1 MSNNKAK
8 SDGDLSAVLLQLS
21 NAITNMNAASIR
33 TPVETETKVT
43 ETFVFGQVVKYDG
56 SNVKAWISTVRSA
69 FNACGK
75 SHFLEREIQ
84 PTEAE
89 YAEYCRY
96 FGLMIFTFAPKT
108 IELIQHCKSVFS
120 IWTYMV
126 RFEKDSFA
134 SSVRKFTQMLN
145 TSYTGGELR
154 QWIEKLNARFEDLE
168 SEWITLNESSRCV
181 ITIALL
187 PRPKFDRLADRLASR
202 DKVTMK
208 DIVNAFVEEDEKA
221 KADLLSNKSVDISM
235 PQTAK
240 MATTTKKSQR
250 KSFPKQ
256 TNLKCSYCQ
265 MTGHTVDDCR
275 KKFWDDNHS
284 SSTASSSTNASS
296 SSSSNTENSQPS
308 RRMAKSAVLKP
319 SSSEFTNIDSNSWVL
334 NCSSPTHGTVDE
346 SNLINVRSEHN
357 VFADPDGRPI
367 ASNKIGDVIFHRD
380 SKHQLIL
387 KNVAVGKFQCNLIS
401 VQQLLAD
408 GFHVNFDTDSTNPA
422 AHIRKDDVSITA
434 YQNSNGLWIFHQRPK
449 LMSFS
454 LRQKRLDHCGKSTS
468 QQVNHRFPHVQGSND
483 RCDNH
488 VSAPSSKQRP
498 KSYVNDQSFNHLHI
512 ELWECP
518 YPTCGDYQLGMLI
531 VDHHS
536 RFCFSIPLKSKSD
549 ATNALIRFIRRRQA
563 RYRKSIRQIST
574 VSGDPFDNGVMRLF
588 CLQNDIDHMV
598 NRSSHSHSVCTSV
611 CHAVCMLEST
621 NTPHHLWVETMGAA
635 IYLNNISVKD
645 GDTSPYEL
653 FFGRSPSQYH
663 YRSSGCVV
671 NHQQPSSKCLSNRIY
686 RNRSVDHLPSSSS
699 SSSSSTFI
707 RSVVSDSE
715 LNRIDSFNRIDRH
728 DLENSEWITVNR
740 KSRKKQLSYY
750 HSRKC
755 L

>member
-21 NAITNMNAASIR
+21 NAITNMNASSIR

-168 SEWITLNESSRCV
+168 SDWMTLNESSSILQQQFNCHVFKLEQDEYVREGIDWQFITFTDNQPV
-181 ITIALL
+181 IDLIESKPIGILCLL
-187 PRPKFDRLADRLASR
+187 DEECRMPQGNDRTWCSKLYKQITVGDVFKKPKF
-202 DKVTMK
+202 
-208 DIVNAFVEEDEKA
+208 NF
-221 KADLLSNKSVDISM
+221 
-235 PQTAK
+235 QT
-240 MATTTKKSQR
+240 
-250 KSFPKQ
+250 SF
-256 TNLKCSYCQ
+256 
-265 MTGHTVDDCR
+265 
-275 KKFWDDNHS
+275 
-284 SSTASSSTNASS
+284 
-296 SSSSNTENSQPS
+296 
-308 RRMAKSAVLKP
+308 
-319 SSSEFTNIDSNSWVL
+319 I
-334 NCSSPTHGTVDE
+334 
-346 SNLINVRSEHN
+346 IEH
-357 VFADPDGRPI
+357 FAD
-367 ASNKIGDVIFHRD
+367 VVTY
-380 SKHQLIL
+380 
-387 KNVAVGKFQCNLIS
+387 NV
-401 VQQLLAD
+401 
-408 GFHVNFDTDSTNPA
+408 
-422 AHIRKDDVSITA
+422 
-434 YQNSNGLWIFHQRPK
+434 
-449 LMSFS
+449 
-454 LRQKRLDHCGKSTS
+454 
-468 QQVNHRFPHVQGSND
+468 
-483 RCDNH
+483 
-488 VSAPSSKQRP
+488 
-498 KSYVNDQSFNHLHI
+498 
-512 ELWECP
+512 
-518 YPTCGDYQLGMLI
+518 
-531 VDHHS
+531 
-536 RFCFSIPLKSKSD
+536 D
-549 ATNALIRFIRRRQA
+549 AT
-563 RYRKSIRQIST
+563 
-574 VSGDPFDNGVMRLF
+574 
-588 CLQNDIDHMV
+588 
-598 NRSSHSHSVCTSV
+598 
-611 CHAVCMLEST
+611 
-621 NTPHHLWVETMGAA
+621 

-728 DLENSEWITVNR
+728 DLGNSEWITVNR
-740 KSRKKQLSYY
+740 KSRKKQSSYY

>member
-1 MSNNKAK
+1 M
-8 SDGDLSAVLLQLS
+8 
-21 NAITNMNAASIR
+21 ITNVARRIIIIAFFNFLS
-33 TPVETETKVT
+33 ETEYLFQGNSCY
-43 ETFVFGQVVKYDG
+43 ESTFSHNFGRI
-56 SNVKAWISTVRSA
+56 ISTHELGPTRN
-69 FNACGK
+69 NA
-75 SHFLEREIQ
+75 SRLPLMPSI
-84 PTEAE
+84 
-89 YAEYCRY
+89 
-96 FGLMIFTFAPKT
+96 GLPSKDICT
-108 IELIQHCKSVFS
+108 SVN
-120 IWTYMV
+120 V
-126 RFEKDSFA
+126 A
-134 SSVRKFTQMLN
+134 S
-145 TSYTGGELR
+145 
-154 QWIEKLNARFEDLE
+154 
-168 SEWITLNESSRCV
+168 SSRCV
-181 ITIALL
+181 VTTALL

-256 TNLKCSYCQ
+256 TNLKCS
-265 MTGHTVDDCR
+265 
-275 KKFWDDNHS
+275 
-284 SSTASSSTNASS
+284 TNASS

-357 VFADPDGRPI
+357 VFTDPDGRPI

-574 VSGDPFDNGVMRLF
+574 VSGDPFDNGVML
-588 CLQNDIDHMV
+588 
-598 NRSSHSHSVCTSV
+598 
-611 CHAVCMLEST
+611 CHAVCTMLEST

-728 DLENSEWITVNR
+728 DLGNSEWITVNR
-740 KSRKKQLSYY
+740 KSRKKQSSYY